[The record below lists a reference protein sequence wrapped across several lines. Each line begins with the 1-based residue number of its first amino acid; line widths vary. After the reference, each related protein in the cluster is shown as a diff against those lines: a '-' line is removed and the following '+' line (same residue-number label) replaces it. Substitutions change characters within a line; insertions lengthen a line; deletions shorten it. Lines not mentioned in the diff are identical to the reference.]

1 MLGRRRCIG
10 GEFLGLGMDCGFEWE
25 RDGHVEL
32 SFMERRGEL
41 LPMIDGHVEYVN
53 EEVVIASVPLMSEA
67 WKDRG

>member
-1 MLGRRRCIG
+1 
-10 GEFLGLGMDCGFEWE
+10 MDCGFEWE

-67 WKDRG
+67 WKDRGRSSMYKLVSRRYQHR